1 MTAPTVTSYNP
12 QYLHRPHWCRL
23 HTCCLLKVTMDGPK
37 PTNKTMVVIIDEGQM
52 ATRRVSTLTPWYWL
66 EDTHPGMVSATLKD
80 LASQHMKYFRASPS
94 RATGQQAGRSQ
105 IQIMEDLYWE
115 ELRKWSVHSGTH
127 DKSSNSFTD
136 DAISMRNVH
145 MCLMANLNKNNN
157 GNTKEDQKS
166 SLTGPRSQ
174 QGISKCQERA
184 KPKSIHGYSSKRPT
198 NSVKLRVREQT
209 HHGDPATNNT
219 NHSKS
224 VANKAW
230 NDGLSNRTTMTRNQ
244 DGNMTLRHHVVDW
257 KNHHEQT
264 QGNRTVVAREAC
276 VGGAEDVVTTSLSD
290 AADASMQT
298 DLSKNDAQSL
308 ERLLWEVS
316 HFNSISDIPKTLKDT
331 ILQTMCKP
339 LLNGGYRE
347 EKTLWSNLFNTP
359 VLPGSTKQSGVL
371 APHTAATTSMNQPEE
386 GRESLTD
393 MKQCNRMS
401 ERSICR
407 QDNRPCRTR
416 TSLNSLWDDFFSLED
431 DILDIPTLSI
441 LSPPRTSLGQAFHND
456 HDVSPL
462 STLDHDED
470 KPASHEPFPS
480 EYVFKRVCGPS
491 FSMSSEFW
499 HIKIPTL
506 PSHMVDYKV
515 EQDGLTD
522 KVIGTGCC
530 GQVYAATLTVSPG
543 LSRDIVVKE
552 IFVNMRSMENIVNE
566 TRITLYLG
574 PTGCVPICYGLVKD
588 VVGRHNIVLELFGSG
603 QTLRDIINK
612 KKTLSKQHWLHI
624 ACQLVDGLRRIHD
637 KDVIINDIK
646 PDNIL
651 VDLSGTLPT
660 VKYCDMGSA
669 SYKSGVTY
677 DESQDMKNFTYI
689 APEVCA
695 HAETTKDSDVF
706 SLGKVFQNI
715 HTCSQIS
722 TMWGLYKMC
731 SAETPDDRPTLS
743 CLRLLLQEQYTE
755 VLSQT
760 LTVAP
765 HGDLHPSDEEPE
777 HASFVTKDSES
788 AGKKGSPRDGSVKW
802 GNEASKD
809 ESQIGD
815 ESAATDNDAQGSL
828 PSTIRNVTNIE
839 SAVQNRPTVANIG
852 VSTSHE
858 LYSHI
863 HMSDIEAE
871 FSTILQSYV
880 GTKDDSSLLFTHNTA
895 AATEHQTI
903 PASAMKT
910 EDTELTRHKSFF
922 VREDHSMSSPI
933 ATEDHSMSSPIA
945 TEDHGMSSPIATE
958 DHGLSSPVATVDH
971 GRSPPTTDLAAPL
984 LSDRWFTSELKG
996 PLVPE
1001 GPGPAPASQVAPYP
1015 SLIHDDVTV
1024 FDGPRKK
1031 GSPRDGSVKWGNE
1044 ASKDESQIG
1053 DESAATDND
1062 AQGSL
1067 PSTRRNVTNIE
1078 SAVQNRPTVA
1088 NIGVSTSHELYSHIH
1103 MADTEA
1109 EFSTIL
1115 QSYVGTKDDSSL
1127 LFTHNTAAA
1136 TEHQTIPASA
1146 MKTEDTELT
1155 RHKSFFVREHH
1166 SMSSPIATEDHGR
1179 SSPIA
1184 TEDHGLS
1191 SPVATEDHGRSPPT
1205 TDLTAPLLSD
1215 RWFTSELKGPLVPE
1229 GPGPA
1234 AASAS
1239 QVAPYPSLIQD
1250 DVTVF
1255 DEPSEFRF
1263 SDVVY
1268 FPGLLLILALSLLWP
1283 TSVDVG

>member
-23 HTCCLLKVTMDGPK
+23 HTCRLLKVTMDDHK
-37 PTNKTMVVIIDEGQM
+37 PTNKTMDVIFDEGQM
-52 ATRRVSTLTPWYWL
+52 AARRSPLTPWYWL
-66 EDTHPGMVSATLKD
+66 EDTHPDMVSATLKD

-94 RATGQQAGRSQ
+94 RAPGQQAGRSQ
-105 IQIMEDLYWE
+105 IQVMEDLYWE
-115 ELRKWSVHSGTH
+115 ELREWSVYSGTH
-127 DKSSNSFTD
+127 DKSSNSFID

-166 SLTGPRSQ
+166 LLTGPRSQ

-184 KPKSIHGYSSKRPT
+184 KPKSSKRPT
-198 NSVKLRVREQT
+198 NSVKSRVREQT
-209 HHGDPATNNT
+209 HQGDPATNNT

-230 NDGLSNRTTMTRNQ
+230 NDGLSNRTNMARNQ
-244 DGNMTLRHHVVDW
+244 DGHMPLRHHVVDW

-276 VGGAEDVVTTSLSD
+276 VGGAEDVVTKSLSD

-316 HFNSISDIPKTLKDT
+316 KFNSISDIPKTLKGT
-331 ILQTMCKP
+331 LLQTMCKP

-359 VLPGSTKQSGVL
+359 VLPGSTKPSGGF
-371 APHTAATTSMNQPEE
+371 APHTATTTSMNQPEE
-386 GRESLTD
+386 VRESLTD
-393 MKQCNRMS
+393 MKQCNPMS

-407 QDNRPCRTR
+407 QDNRPCRIG
-416 TSLNSLWDDFFSLED
+416 TSLNSLWDDFFSHED

-441 LSPPRTSLGQAFHND
+441 LSPPRASLGQAFHNY

-470 KPASHEPFPS
+470 KLAGREPFPS

-506 PSHMVDYKV
+506 PSHMVDYIV
-515 EQDGLTD
+515 EPDGLTD

-574 PTGCVPICYGLVKD
+574 PTGYVPICYGLVKD

-612 KKTLSKQHWLHI
+612 KKALSKQHWLHI
-624 ACQLVDGLRRIHD
+624 ACQLVDGLGRIHD

-651 VDLSGTLPT
+651 VDLSGTPPT

-722 TMWGLYKMC
+722 TMWELYNMC
-731 SAETPDDRPTLS
+731 CAQTPDDRPTLS
-743 CLRLLLQEQYTE
+743 CLWHLLQEEYTE

-765 HGDLHPSDEEPE
+765 HGDIHPSDKEPE

-788 AGKKGSPRDGSVKW
+788 AGKKGSPHDGSVKW

-809 ESQIGD
+809 ESQNSD
-815 ESAATDNDAQGSL
+815 ESAATDNDAQGSF
-828 PSTIRNVTNIE
+828 PSTRRNVTNIE

-858 LYSHI
+858 LSSHI
-863 HMSDIEAE
+863 HMSDTGAE

-880 GTKDDSSLLFTHNTA
+880 GTKDDCSLLFTRNTA

-910 EDTELTRHKSFF
+910 EDPELTRHKSFF

-933 ATEDHSMSSPIA
+933 ATEDHCMSSPIA

-958 DHGLSSPVATVDH
+958 DHGLSSPIATEDHGMSSQIATEDHGMSSPIATEDHSMSLPIATEDHGMFSPIATEDHSMSLPIATEDHGMFSPIATEDHGRSLPIATEDHGRSPPVATVDH

-1001 GPGPAPASQVAPYP
+1001 GPGPAPAS
-1015 SLIHDDVTV
+1015 
-1024 FDGPRKK
+1024 
-1031 GSPRDGSVKWGNE
+1031 
-1044 ASKDESQIG
+1044 
-1053 DESAATDND
+1053 
-1062 AQGSL
+1062 
-1067 PSTRRNVTNIE
+1067 
-1078 SAVQNRPTVA
+1078 
-1088 NIGVSTSHELYSHIH
+1088 
-1103 MADTEA
+1103 
-1109 EFSTIL
+1109 
-1115 QSYVGTKDDSSL
+1115 
-1127 LFTHNTAAA
+1127 
-1136 TEHQTIPASA
+1136 
-1146 MKTEDTELT
+1146 
-1155 RHKSFFVREHH
+1155 
-1166 SMSSPIATEDHGR
+1166 
-1179 SSPIA
+1179 
-1184 TEDHGLS
+1184 
-1191 SPVATEDHGRSPPT
+1191 
-1205 TDLTAPLLSD
+1205 
-1215 RWFTSELKGPLVPE
+1215 
-1229 GPGPA
+1229 
-1234 AASAS
+1234 AS

-1250 DVTVF
+1250 NVTIF

-1268 FPGLLLILALSLLWP
+1268 FPGLLLILVLSLLWP